1 MSRRR
6 KSPSE
11 QQKWINADYYLD
23 SIVHS
28 SADAIIGIDMQ
39 DVIRFWNNGAERL
52 YGYQSADVIGKT
64 VFILSPD
71 ADTEKVAAMRDRLY
85 RDEEIQHHETVHLRK
100 NGSLVDVSLNIST
113 IFDQEDKMVGLSM
126 IARDIS
132 EQKKAERE
140 IEKQKQKLEAINKEL
155 NDFAY
160 IISHDLKAPLRGI
173 SFVSDWLFEDYA
185 DKLDEEGKENLK
197 LLKSRALRMSQLIDG
212 VLSYSRVEG
221 KKEESEPVDLNVL
234 IPEVLDLLAPPPY
247 IRITVD
253 PGFPVVVCG
262 PIKIGQVFQNL
273 LSNAIRYMDKAQ
285 AEIRIGWEDAGNK
298 WHFLVQDNGPG
309 IEQAHFERIFQ
320 IFQTLAPRDK
330 VESTGIGLTI
340 VKKIVQLYGG
350 SVWLESTVG
359 QGTTFYFSL
368 PKDAADGR
376 SPS

>member
-1 MSRRR
+1 MNRRS
-6 KSPSE
+6 KSPTE

-39 DVIRFWNNGAERL
+39 DVIRFWNSGAERL

-71 ADTEKVAAMRDRLY
+71 ADAEKVAAMRDRLY

-113 IFDQEDKMVGLSM
+113 ILDQEDRMVGLSM

-132 EQKKAERE
+132 ERKKAERE
-140 IEKQKQKLEAINKEL
+140 IGKQKQKLEAINKEL

-173 SFVSDWLFEDYA
+173 SFVADWLFEDYA
-185 DKLDEEGKENLK
+185 DKLDDEGKENLK

-221 KKEESEPVDLNVL
+221 KKEETEPVDLNIL
-234 IPEVLDLLAPPPY
+234 ISEIIDLLAPPPY
-247 IRITVD
+247 IQITVD
-253 PGFPVVVCG
+253 PGLPVVVCG

-285 AEIRIGWEDAGNK
+285 GEIRVGWKDAGDK
-298 WHFLVQDNGPG
+298 WHFSVQDNGPG
-309 IEQAHFERIFQ
+309 IEEAHFEKIFQ

-350 SVWLESTVG
+350 TVWLESTVG
-359 QGTTFYFSL
+359 QGTSFYFSL
-368 PKDAADGR
+368 PKDAA
-376 SPS
+376 PN